1 MLRPISSF
9 SLTIFALFL
18 TSISFTALAET
29 SATVKQVVELESK
42 AEEISQQADLEK
54 EKIRVGSTPLS
65 TLMAIQDAM
74 EDNDIK
80 AAAQF
85 VDMRYLPKHIADEG
99 AEELLRKLGIIW
111 RQQKLIDISTIS
123 HEEGGFR
130 DDGLPSYRDLIGKLD
145 YSGGKVPVYLQ
156 KIPDKQHGHIWKISN
171 HTIHK
176 VPTLWAEFGY
186 PDWIQSISD
195 TLPKFELFYM
205 NNWQVLGFLII
216 LIFSWYLSRL
226 FTYLLSAVIKQVRPD
241 MKPTQNF
248 ITGALR
254 YTLYFLFI
262 TFGIAQLGLSIQA
275 KIWLDSGIL
284 TYIAAIFFT
293 LGIVELLSQRIEKR
307 LDKKAFSR
315 AIIRPLTTTVKIL
328 AFIILVLSW
337 LSDAGY
343 NLTTVLTGLG
353 IGSLAIAL
361 AAQKTLEN
369 VFGAFTLYIARPIKP
384 GDFCQFGAITGTVE
398 EIGLRSTRIRKLDRT
413 IVHVP
418 NSVFSSKELE
428 NFAEID
434 RRLYKRELR
443 LRLDTSPDQLRLL
456 LIELRKLIF
465 SHPEILSDGARV
477 RFETIER
484 DAYLVVVNAYI
495 NTASLLQFKE
505 IAEDL
510 NFRTL
515 DILHKLTIQL
525 SVPQQHL
532 VITKE
537 DAQSKDDKQT
547 AKQTAHQE
555 VQQMVEKG
563 ELPFPN
569 FSQAE
574 RDAMNNQLTYPPL
587 GSVAHHSEKES

>member
-1 MLRPISSF
+1 MLRPHSF
-9 SLTIFALFL
+9 LRLVLFL
-18 TSISFTALAET
+18 FTLVFVSAIAKADT

-42 AEEISQQADLEK
+42 SEEISQQADLEK
-54 EKIRVGSTPLS
+54 ETIRVGSTPLS

-74 EDNDIK
+74 QDNDIS

-85 VDMRYLPKHIADEG
+85 MDMRYLPKDLTEEG
-99 AEELLRKLGIIW
+99 AESLLRKLGIIW
-111 RQQKLIDISTIS
+111 RQQKLIDLSNIS
-123 HEEGGFR
+123 HEESGFL
-130 DDGLPSYRDLIGKLD
+130 DDGLPSYRDLIGKLE
-145 YSGGKVPVYLQ
+145 YSGGKIPVYLQ
-156 KIPDKQHGHIWKISN
+156 KIPDKEHGHVWKISN

-176 VPTLWAEFGY
+176 IPTLWAEFGY
-186 PDWIQSISD
+186 PDWIQSLSD

-205 NNWQVLGFLII
+205 NNWQVIGFVII

-226 FTYLLSAVIKQVRPD
+226 FTFMLRAAVKQLRPD
-241 MKPTQNF
+241 MQPMQDF

-254 YTLYFLFI
+254 YALYFLFI
-262 TFGIAQLGLSIQA
+262 TFGISQLGLSIQA

-293 LGIVELLSQRIEKR
+293 LGLLELMSQRIEKR
-307 LDKKAFSR
+307 LDKNAFSR
-315 AIIRPLTTTVKIL
+315 SIIRPLTTTVKIL
-328 AFIILVLSW
+328 AVIILILSW
-337 LSDAGY
+337 LNDAGY

-384 GDFCQFGAITGTVE
+384 GDFCQFGTIMGTVE
-398 EIGLRSTRIRKLDRT
+398 EIGLRSTRIRKLDRS

-443 LRLDTSPDQLRLL
+443 LRLDTSPDQLRLI

-465 SHPEILSDGARV
+465 SHPEILTDGARV
-477 RFETIER
+477 RFESIER
-484 DAYLVVVNAYI
+484 DAYLVVINAYI
-495 NTASLLQFKE
+495 NTANLLEFKE

-515 DILHKLTIQL
+515 DILHALEIQL
-525 SVPQQHL
+525 SVPQQHI
-532 VITKE
+532 VMTQE
-537 DAQSKDDKQT
+537 APQSDA
-547 AKQTAHQE
+547 AKQAAQQE
-555 VQQMVEKG
+555 VQHMIEKG

-574 RDAMNNQLTYPPL
+574 RDAMDNQLTYPPL
-587 GSVAHHSEKES
+587 GSVANHTEKDK